1 MPLTALT
8 IALAAQSISQPV
20 PRAEY
25 LATMDAQFSAMD
37 SDGNGWVTSGEAA
50 RKMTVDTQAQ
60 VMAANRQIFQR
71 LDKDRNGQL
80 SAEEFAGLAA
90 SPPPAD
96 PSNFM
101 QRVDLNKD
109 GQVTLVE
116 HRTVMLA
123 TFDRI
128 DADKDGVVTPE
139 EMQGATG
146 GAAGQ

>member
-1 MPLTALT
+1 MPHPAIFIA
-8 IALAAQSISQPV
+8 IALQSISEPV

-25 LATMDAQFSAMD
+25 LATMDAQFSKMD
-37 SDGNGWVTSGEAA
+37 SDANGWVTAAEAA
-50 RKMTVDTQAQ
+50 QKMSIDTRAQ

-71 LDKDRNGQL
+71 LDTNKDGQL

-90 SPPPAD
+90 APPPAD

-101 QRVDLNKD
+101 QRVDLNRD

-123 TFDRI
+123 TFDQI
-128 DADKDGVVTPE
+128 DADKDGTVTPS
-139 EMQGATG
+139 EMQAAVQTG
-146 GAAGQ
+146 QAQ

>member
-1 MPLTALT
+1 M
-8 IALAAQSISQPV
+8 

-50 RKMTVDTQAQ
+50 RKMTVDTQSQ

-101 QRVDLNKD
+101 SRVDLNGD

-146 GAAGQ
+146 GAGQ